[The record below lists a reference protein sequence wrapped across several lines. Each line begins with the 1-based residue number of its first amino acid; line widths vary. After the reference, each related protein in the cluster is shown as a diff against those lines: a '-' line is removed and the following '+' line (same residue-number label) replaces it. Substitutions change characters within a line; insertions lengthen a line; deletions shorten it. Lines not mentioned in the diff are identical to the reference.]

1 MVTIS
6 LSQSS
11 IVPPESPL
19 STTDETSETVENT
32 TDIASAMVIQPRLSW
47 SRSDGNSPDLK

>member
-1 MVTIS
+1 MLRIS

-19 STTDETSETVENT
+19 STTDETSDTVENT
-32 TDIASAMVIQPRLSW
+32 TDIASAMVMQARYSW
-47 SRSDGNSPDLK
+47 RRSDENSSDLK